1 MNTKFQSQILAVSLI
16 LASTLPSLQPVFA
29 TSKAGALPVS
39 TAFANVAVKTASLW
53 KIVRSLANA
62 GKINEAMSAVDQAL
76 NADPKNGTLQV
87 MKAFVMYKAHE
98 KSSSVLAQINL
109 ALSMTP
115 DDVDAIYL
123 RGLVY
128 EDMNELQKAG
138 RDFDT
143 CIAMDNHNIDA
154 INESLK
160 IKFATQ
166 NWSGAVSL
174 LNFYIANNKVDGTAY
189 YARAFAEYRL
199 GQISEA
205 ISDLKKAQSL
215 FIADNQQQD
224 AQSIAEMIKKLE
236 QA

>member
-1 MNTKFQSQILAVSLI
+1 MNTKLQSQILASVLVF
-16 LASTLPSLQPVFA
+16 ASTLTSLQPA
-29 TSKAGALPVS
+29 YASSQSGAMSVS
-39 TAFANVAVKTASLW
+39 TTFANTAVKTDSLW
-53 KIVRSLANA
+53 KIVKSLANA
-62 GKINEAMSAVDQAL
+62 GKIQEAMNAVDQAL
-76 NADPKNGTLQV
+76 QADPKNGTVQA
-87 MKAFVMYKAHE
+87 MKAFVMYKSHA
-98 KSSSVLAQINL
+98 KSEAVLAQINL
-109 ALSMTP
+109 ALSNTP
-115 DDVDAIYL
+115 DNVDAIYL

-154 INESLK
+154 VNESLK
-160 IKFATQ
+160 IKFAMK

-174 LNFYIANNKVDGTAY
+174 LNFYIANNKVDGTFY

-205 ISDLKKAQSL
+205 INDLKKAESL
-215 FIADNQQQD
+215 FIADNQQDD
-224 AQSIAEMIKKLE
+224 AKTTAEMIKKLE